1 MRQMDLSLGRCR
13 RSLAPMLDKAASL
26 LRAKL
31 CEFALLASATAAVE
45 FAMVLPV
52 MLVAYIGSIEIGSGV
67 TADHK
72 LANLSLTLA
81 NLTALTTKALQDTDI
96 NAIFNASA
104 AVLAPYDYTQAGMV
118 ISSIVFDGSN
128 PPNAY
133 VVWSNATG
141 PGATALTPDCKT
153 NLSTTLIPANLRT
166 ANGSVILGQA
176 YFPYKPAMGYVVTG
190 TISLADTNFMVPRY
204 YTSVPRT
211 NSSGTTVSTCVNGT
225 LSALDFPAV
234 G

>member
-1 MRQMDLSLGRCR
+1 MRSLVAFPRQCL
-13 RSLAPMLDKAASL
+13 RSLALMLRKGGARLHAEL
-26 LRAKL
+26 Y
-31 CEFALLASATAAVE
+31 EFAHLASATAAVE
-45 FAMVLPV
+45 FATVLPL
-52 MLVAYIGSIEIGSGV
+52 MLIAYIGSIEIGSGV

-81 NLTALTTKALQDTDI
+81 NLAAETTKALQDSDV
-96 NAIFNASA
+96 NAIFNAAA

-118 ISSIVFDGSN
+118 ISSVVFDNSN

-133 VVWSNATG
+133 VVWSDATG
-141 PGATALTPDCKT
+141 PGASALTPDCKT
-153 NLSTTLIPANLRT
+153 NLSTTLIPTNLRT
-166 ANGSVILGQA
+166 PNGSVMLGQA

-190 TISLADTNFMVPRY
+190 TINLSDTNFMAPRY

-211 NSSGTTVSTCVNGT
+211 NSSGITVSTCTNGT
-225 LSALDFPAV
+225 LSALAFPAL

>member
-1 MRQMDLSLGRCR
+1 MRKMDLSLGRCR

-118 ISSIVFDGSN
+118 ISSIVFDSSN

-141 PGATALTPDCKT
+141 PGATALT
-153 NLSTTLIPANLRT
+153 TLVPANLRT

-190 TISLADTNFMVPRY
+190 TISLADINFMVPRY

-225 LSALDFPAV
+225 LSALDFAAV

>member
-1 MRQMDLSLGRCR
+1 MRSLENITRRCLSLVA
-13 RSLAPMLDKAASL
+13 LALGKGVSRL
-26 LRAKL
+26 NAKL
-31 CEFALLASATAAVE
+31 CEFAQLATATAAVE
-45 FAMVLPV
+45 FATVLPL
-52 MLVAYIGSIEIGSGV
+52 MLIAYIGSIEIGSGV

-81 NLTALTTKALQDTDI
+81 NLTAETTKALQDADV
-96 NAIFNASA
+96 NAIFNAAA

-141 PGATALTPDCKT
+141 PGATALKPDCKT
-153 NLSTTLIPANLRT
+153 NLSTTLVPTNLRT

-190 TISLADTNFMVPRY
+190 TISLADVNFMAPRY
-204 YTSVPRT
+204 YISVPRT

-225 LSALDFPAV
+225 VSALEFPAL